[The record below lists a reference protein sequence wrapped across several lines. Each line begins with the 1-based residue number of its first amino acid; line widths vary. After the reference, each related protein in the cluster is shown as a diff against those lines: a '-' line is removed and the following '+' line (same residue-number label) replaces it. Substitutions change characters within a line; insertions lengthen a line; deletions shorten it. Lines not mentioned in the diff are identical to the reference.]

1 MEKIELSIEAL
12 NEVAGGMIKTG
23 PTRPTFPT
31 GTGPTFPTGP
41 FFPTGTGP
49 TFPTDPIPTIRF

>member
-1 MEKIELSIEAL
+1 MEKHELSIEAL
-12 NEVAGGMIKTG
+12 NEVVGGKTG

-49 TFPTDPIPTIRF
+49 TFPTDPIVVIKF